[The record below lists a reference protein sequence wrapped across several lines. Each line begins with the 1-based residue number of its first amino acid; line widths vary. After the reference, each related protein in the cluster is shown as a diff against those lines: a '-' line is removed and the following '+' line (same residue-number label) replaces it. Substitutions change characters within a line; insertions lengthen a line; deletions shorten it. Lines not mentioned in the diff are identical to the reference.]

1 MNTLTAAQLFRPL
14 NPADLPFATTAE
26 LNDGNAIIGQQRAVA
41 AIQFGIG
48 IQHDGFNL
56 YVQGP
61 NGIGKFTAVNQY
73 LQQIG
78 PSTSTPADWCYVFN
92 FAQPHQPRALEFP
105 AGQAASFRTA
115 MNGLVDTLFSLIPA
129 ALNSDDYQAQKK
141 AIESEGIEKQQQA
154 ITSLTNR
161 ALEHKISL
169 IRTPLGFAFA
179 PLKDGEVIDPEEYRK
194 LPEAQRQEIENHIA
208 ELQDELGRIMRQIP
222 QWQRE
227 TQERIK
233 KLDREVVSTTIA
245 PQFHEL
251 QARYQAQPA
260 VLAYLEAVEQDVTER
275 LNEFAKDGDE
285 PSLAKI
291 VGESSTDGSK
301 QKRPSRYEVNVIVDH
316 SGTDGAPIIVA
327 EQPRYANLIGR
338 IEHMQQMGALLTDFT
353 LIKPGL
359 LHKANGGYLVIDARK
374 LLQQPYA
381 WEGLKQALR
390 TKEICIE
397 SLGQAYSLVSTV
409 SLEPEPIPLQVK
421 VILLGERMLYH
432 LLCYYDPDFNELFK
446 VTADFEDDMRRDDTN
461 TSTFAG
467 LIAALARKDG
477 LRPFDRTAVARVIER
492 AARLAGDADKL
503 TTHMQSIADLL
514 READFWAGENG
525 HDLVVAAD
533 VQQALN
539 AQIQRASRMRER
551 MQEAMLEE
559 TILIDTDGSR
569 VGQINGLSV
578 YQLGN
583 FAFGRPSRITA
594 RVRLGKGEIIDIERQ
609 VELGGP
615 LHSKGV
621 MILAGFLGARYAGDR
636 PFSLSASLV
645 FEQSYGGVDGDSAS
659 SAELYTL
666 ISALADLP
674 IKQSLAVTGSVNQHG
689 QVQAIGGV
697 NEKIEGFFD
706 LCQARGLTG
715 EQGVLIPAAN
725 VRHLMLREDVVAA
738 VEAGQFTIYAVDTI
752 DEGIEI
758 LTGLPAGQRDKEGS
772 YPVDSVNGRVVARL
786 AALAEKQRAFAA
798 PASSNGHSAG
808 VSHETQSS

>member
-1 MNTLTAAQLFRPL
+1 MNTLTATQLYRPV
-14 NPADLPFATTAE
+14 NPADLPFTSTAE
-26 LNDGNAIIGQQRAVA
+26 LTDGNQIIGQQRAVQ
-41 AIQFGIG
+41 AIHFGVG

-78 PSTSTPADWCYVFN
+78 PAAPTPSDWCYVFN
-92 FAQPHQPRALEFP
+92 FDQPHQPRALEFP
-105 AGQAASFRTA
+105 AGQAATFLAA
-115 MNGLVDTLFSLIPA
+115 MNQLVDALFSLIPA

-141 AIESEGIEKQQQA
+141 AIESEGADQQQQA
-154 ITSLTNR
+154 IRSLTNR
-161 ALEHKISL
+161 ALEHQISL

-179 PLKDGEVIDPEEYRK
+179 PLKDGEVIDPEEYRR
-194 LPEAQRQEIENHIA
+194 LPEAQRDEIEQHIA

-233 KLDREVVSTTIA
+233 QLDKEVVSTTIA
-245 PQFHEL
+245 PHFHEL
-251 QARYQAQPA
+251 QASYEAHPA
-260 VLAYLEAVEQDVTER
+260 ALSYLEAVQQDVIAR
-275 LNEFAKDGDE
+275 INDFAKDGHE
-285 PSLAKI
+285 PGLAQLADA
-291 VGESSTDGSK
+291 STDGAK
-301 QKRPSRYEVNVIVDH
+301 NKRPSRYEVNVIVDH
-316 SGTDGAPIIVA
+316 SQTDGAPIILA

-338 IEHMQQMGALLTDFT
+338 IEHVQQMGALLTDFT

-359 LHKANGGYLVIDARK
+359 LHKANGGYLVIDVRK

-390 TKEICIE
+390 TREICIE
-397 SLGQAYSLVSTV
+397 SLGQAYGLISTV

-421 VILLGERMLYH
+421 VILLGERLLYH

-446 VTADFEDDMRRDDTN
+446 VTADFEDDMRRDDANIT
-461 TSTFAG
+461 TFAE
-467 LIAALARKDG
+467 LLAALTRKDG

-492 AARLAGDADKL
+492 ASRLAGDAGKL

-525 HDLVVAAD
+525 HELVVAAD

-539 AQIQRASRMRER
+539 AQVQRASRMRER

-559 TILIDTDGSR
+559 TILIDTDGCR

-594 RVRLGKGEIIDIERQ
+594 RIRLGKGEIIDIERQ
-609 VELGGP
+609 VEMGGP

-621 MILAGFLGARYAGDR
+621 LILAGFLGARYAADR

-659 SAELYTL
+659 SAELYAL
-666 ISALADLP
+666 LSALADLP

-738 VEAGQFTIYAVDTI
+738 VEAGQFTIYAVATI

-758 LTGLPAGQRDKEGS
+758 LTGLPAGSRDQEDR
-772 YPVDSVNGRVVARL
+772 YPMDSVNGRVVARL
-786 AALAEKQRAFAA
+786 ATLAEQQRAFATPLA
-798 PASSNGHSAG
+798 SNGHPTGA
-808 VSHETQSS
+808 SHETQSS

>member
-1 MNTLTAAQLFRPL
+1 MNTLTAAQLYRPA

-26 LNDGNAIIGQQRAVA
+26 LNDGNEIIGQQRAIA

-78 PSTSTPADWCYVFN
+78 PSAPTPSDWCYVFN
-92 FAQPHQPRALEFP
+92 FEQPHQPRALKFP
-105 AGQAASFRTA
+105 AGQATSFLAA
-115 MNGLVDTLFSLIPA
+115 MNELVDALFSLIPA

-154 ITSLTNR
+154 ITSLTGR
-161 ALEHKISL
+161 ALKHKISL

-179 PLKDGEVIDPEEYRK
+179 PLKDGEVIDPDEYRR
-194 LPEAQRQEIENHIA
+194 LPEDRRQEIEGHIA

-245 PQFHEL
+245 PHFHEL
-251 QARYQAQPA
+251 QARYETQPA
-260 VLAYLEAVEQDVTER
+260 VLTYLEAVEQDVTER

-285 PSLAKI
+285 PSLAKL
-291 VGESSTDGSK
+291 VGESSTDGAK
-301 QKRPSRYEVNVIVDH
+301 HKRPSRYEVNVIVDH
-316 SGTDGAPIIVA
+316 SHTDGAPIIVA
-327 EQPRYANLIGR
+327 EQPRHANLIGR

-359 LHKANGGYLVIDARK
+359 LHKANGGYLVIDVRK

-421 VILLGERMLYH
+421 VVLLGERLLYH

-446 VTADFEDDMRRDDTN
+446 VTADFEDDMRRDDAN
-461 TSTFAG
+461 TATFAE
-467 LIAALARKDG
+467 LIAALTRKDG

-525 HDLVVAAD
+525 HELVVAAD

-539 AQIQRASRMRER
+539 AQVQRASRMRER

-559 TILIDTDGSR
+559 TILIDTAGNR

-609 VELGGP
+609 VEMGGP

-645 FEQSYGGVDGDSAS
+645 FEQSYGSVDGDSAS
-659 SAELYTL
+659 SAELYAL

-725 VRHLMLREDVVAA
+725 LRHLMLREDVVAA
-738 VEAGQFTIYAVDTI
+738 VEANQFAIYAVATI

-758 LTGLPAGQRDKEGS
+758 LTGLPAGKRDKEGS
-772 YPVDSVNGRVVARL
+772 YPIDSVNGRVVARL
-786 AALAEKQRAFAA
+786 AALAEQQRAFAT
-798 PASSNGHSAG
+798 PAASNGHTVG